1 METSARESR
10 VALENQLQAI
20 TDAIVRLGTRTATT
34 PQSTI
39 PPSPNINVHA
49 FTAPP
54 PPPPTTATMPAYD
67 PRYKSTIPDVEILNQ
82 DSYKAYAQWKFKCE
96 MKLAGDRPMF
106 RDTEHVVTYII
117 SRTGAKAFRTA
128 QIWASNTIPYER
140 TPEQLWTH
148 LSEYYYN
155 PSTQQEA
162 ANWIRTARQGNRDFQ
177 QHYQEFQLY
186 LVEAAFDN
194 LPDGRKIDML
204 KLTLNAKLLDRL
216 TSFFVENESYGA
228 FVKRCKQI
236 ADNIKWVE
244 NLRRD
249 PKSTTYGLMGSDN
262 DTQLPRLTDSMDWQA
277 GPIAAA
283 RFDSRQKKDRFQ
295 RRTENGNQQNRSN
308 FRNYREEQQ
317 AKALRQ
323 PGSGQRRTEVRVT
336 DREKACFDCGS
347 LLHYAGHH
355 SCPSNKPRRRLA
367 YAVDVEENGDD
378 GESQGNASEQ
388 DQGQDVREEEEESED
403 QGKEQL

>member
-1 METSARESR
+1 
-10 VALENQLQAI
+10 
-20 TDAIVRLGTRTATT
+20 
-34 PQSTI
+34 
-39 PPSPNINVHA
+39 
-49 FTAPP
+49 
-54 PPPPTTATMPAYD
+54 
-67 PRYKSTIPDVEILNQ
+67 
-82 DSYKAYAQWKFKCE
+82 
-96 MKLAGDRPMF
+96 
-106 RDTEHVVTYII
+106 
-117 SRTGAKAFRTA
+117 
-128 QIWASNTIPYER
+128 
-140 TPEQLWTH
+140 
-148 LSEYYYN
+148 
-155 PSTQQEA
+155 
-162 ANWIRTARQGNRDFQ
+162 
-177 QHYQEFQLY
+177 
-186 LVEAAFDN
+186 VEAAFDN
-194 LPDGRKIDML
+194 LLDGRKIDIL

-216 TSFFVENESYGA
+216 TSFFVKNESYGA

-317 AKALRQ
+317 AKAPRQ

-336 DREKACFDCGS
+336 DREKAYFDYGS